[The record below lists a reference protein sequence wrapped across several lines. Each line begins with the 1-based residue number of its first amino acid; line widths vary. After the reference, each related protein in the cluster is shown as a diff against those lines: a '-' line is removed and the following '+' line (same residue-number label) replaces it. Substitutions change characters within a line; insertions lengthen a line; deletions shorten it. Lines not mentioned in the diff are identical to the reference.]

1 MNSGR
6 TISRRDVLIRS
17 SSALAA
23 AALSKASLF
32 ARGHGD
38 ERTIPFLDRP
48 PALPRELLDL
58 GLDMNLLDWEEL
70 NSWLTPSRE
79 FFRVGHYGTPEID
92 PKEYRLEIT
101 GLVDAPRTYT
111 LDELHK
117 LPKQEVVFTLE
128 CSGND
133 GLPWFRGGIGNARW
147 GGTPL
152 RGVLERA
159 GVKKKGIEVVFFGA
173 DSGDVT
179 VPYFDGD
186 GIKLQDF
193 DTTQNFARSMSLE
206 DAANPANL
214 LCYEINGEPLPR
226 ANGFPLRLIAPGWYG
241 VANVKWLQRIEVWDT
256 RFMGPFMTERYVTL
270 HEGARKDGQ
279 VVWTRSSVGRGLL
292 KSMTA
297 RVAVKDGLHRIYGAA
312 WGAPIARVEVQIDD
326 GPWIPA
332 AIDQGQEHEF
342 AWKFWS
348 LDWKSPS
355 SGEHRITSRAIDTEG
370 NVQPAMDDP
379 RIAGKHTYWES
390 NGQITRTIRI

>member
-1 MNSGR
+1 MDAPR

-17 SSALAA
+17 SGALAA
-23 AALSKASLF
+23 FALSDARLF
-32 ARGHGD
+32 ARGQGD

-58 GLDMNLLDWEEL
+58 GFDMNLLDWQEL
-70 NSWLTPSRE
+70 DAWLTPNKE
-79 FFRVGHYGTPEID
+79 FFRLSHYGTPEID
-92 PKEYRLEIT
+92 PKGYRLEIS
-101 GLVDAPRTYT
+101 GLVDEPRAYT
-111 LDELHK
+111 LDELRM

-152 RGVLERA
+152 RSVLEKA

-173 DSGDVT
+173 DAGDVI
-179 VPYFDGD
+179 VPYLDGD
-186 GIKLQDF
+186 GIHLKDF
-193 DTTQNFARSMSLE
+193 DTTQNFARSMSLN

-214 LCYEINGEPLPR
+214 LCYEMNGEPLPR
-226 ANGFPLRLIAPGWYG
+226 ENGFPLRLIAPGWYG
-241 VANVKWLQRIEVWDT
+241 IANVKWLQRIEVWDT
-256 RFMGPFMTERYVTL
+256 RFMGPFMAERYVTL
-270 HEGARKDGQ
+270 HEDTREGGQ
-279 VVWTRSSVGRGLL
+279 VVWTRRSVGRWLL

-297 RVAVKDGLHRIYGAA
+297 RVTVKDGLYRIHGAA
-312 WGAPIARVEVQIDD
+312 WGGPIARVEVRIDD
-326 GPWIPA
+326 GPWTAA
-332 AIDQGQEHEF
+332 AIDQGLEHEF

-348 LDWKSPS
+348 LDWKDPS
-355 SGEHRITSRAIDTEG
+355 SGEHRITSRAIDNEG
-370 NVQPAMDDP
+370 NVQPPMDDW